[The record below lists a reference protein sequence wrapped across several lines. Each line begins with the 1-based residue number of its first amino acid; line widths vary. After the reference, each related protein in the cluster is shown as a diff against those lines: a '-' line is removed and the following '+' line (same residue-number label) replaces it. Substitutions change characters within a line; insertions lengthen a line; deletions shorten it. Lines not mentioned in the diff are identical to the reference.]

1 MKNLI
6 DYLQSLRN
14 ELTKVVWP
22 KKKDVVR
29 LTLIVLSISGIIGIY
44 VGLLDF
50 IFTKLLESLI
60 VV

>member
-6 DYLQSLRN
+6 DYLQSVRN